1 MDFSQFDALAKKV
14 ENAVSIIEEL
24 KRERDSLRSE
34 LHVAMEKSGDLEKVV
49 TQKDEELGSLRNEL
63 NNKSDNIN
71 SLGERIRDMVN
82 RLDTAL
88 A

>member
-14 ENAVSIIEEL
+14 ESALAIIEEL
-24 KRERDSLRSE
+24 KREKEAIRTE
-34 LHVAMEKSGDLEKVV
+34 LHISMEKSGSLEKQLV
-49 TQKDEELGSLRNEL
+49 QKEEELESIRHDLSS
-63 NNKSDNIN
+63 KSDNIN
-71 SLGERIRDMVN
+71 LVGERIRDMVS